1 MPVYKDE
8 KTNKWFV
15 SCWYTDWQG
24 VKKKKVKRGF
34 ETKRDAQDWER
45 QFRLQNSA
53 NPEMTMNSFMEM
65 YKNDISPKLKENTWL
80 TKENII
86 IKHILPTFGNMRLC
100 DITAKNVIDWQ
111 NQIRKEGYSDTYLRT
126 IHNQL
131 STMFNHAVRY
141 YGLKQNPAFVAGG
154 MGAKRRGE
162 IVFWTKEEYLKFAD
176 VMMDKPVYFYA
187 FEILYWCGIRV
198 GELLALT
205 PSDFNYEKKTLR
217 IDESYQR
224 LKGRDVITSPKTEK
238 SKRVISVPD
247 FLCDEISD
255 YLKSL
260 YKPNDDDRI
269 FCELSKSSLNKTL
282 KIGAKTAGVKELHV
296 HCLRHSHVSLLIDMG
311 FSALAI
317 GERMGHE
324 TQEITL
330 TYAHLFPSRQVEM
343 ATKLDEIRK
352 DDNDDK
358 KS

>member
-1 MPVYKDE
+1 MNVPAYKDE
-8 KTNKWFV
+8 TTGKWYA
-15 SCWYTDWQG
+15 SCWYSDWKG
-24 VKKKKVKRGF
+24 VKKKKLKRGF
-34 ETKRDAQDWER
+34 ATKREAQEWER
-45 QFRLQNSA
+45 EFLLQDSA
-53 NPEMTMNSFMEM
+53 NPEMTVNSFVEL
-65 YKNDISPKLKENTWL
+65 YRKDVSPKLKENTWL

-86 IKHILPTFGNMRLC
+86 NKHILPTLGEMRLC
-100 DITAKNVIDWQ
+100 DITAKIVIDWQ
-111 NQIRKEGYSDTYLRT
+111 NAKRKEGYSDTYLRT

-131 STMFNHAVRY
+131 STLFNHAVRY

-162 IVFWTKEEYLKFAD
+162 ITFWTKEEYLKFAE
-176 VMMDKPVYFYA
+176 VMMDKPIYYYA

-224 LKGRDVITSPKTEK
+224 LKGRDLITSPKTEK
-238 SKRVISVPD
+238 SKRVINVPD

-255 YLKSL
+255 YIKSL
-260 YKPNDDDRI
+260 YKLNDDDRI
-269 FCELSKSSLNKTL
+269 FSEVSKSSLNKTL
-282 KIGAKTAGVKELHV
+282 KIGAKSAGVKELHV

-311 FSALAI
+311 FTALAI

-352 DDNDDK
+352 DDE
-358 KS
+358 